1 MKTMP
6 VLPMENVL
14 LPGMLV
20 HLDIV
25 REMNKKTVEAADKE
39 DDLIF
44 IATEKDLEEE
54 HPEYED
60 LYPVGVI
67 AKIRQQVRLK
77 NNVIRIMVSIRRRA
91 RLVSLDYKEDHL
103 EGQVESYEIDEDTK
117 PGAFECEAMCRDL
130 NRIY

>member
-44 IATEKDLEEE
+44 IATEKDLE
-54 HPEYED
+54 
-60 LYPVGVI
+60 
-67 AKIRQQVRLK
+67 
-77 NNVIRIMVSIRRRA
+77 
-91 RLVSLDYKEDHL
+91 
-103 EGQVESYEIDEDTK
+103 
-117 PGAFECEAMCRDL
+117 
-130 NRIY
+130 

>member
-91 RLVSLDYKEDHL
+91 RLVSLDY
-103 EGQVESYEIDEDTK
+103 
-117 PGAFECEAMCRDL
+117 
-130 NRIY
+130 N

>member
-1 MKTMP
+1 MSQNQMKTMP

-54 HPEYED
+54 HPEY
-60 LYPVGVI
+60 
-67 AKIRQQVRLK
+67 A
-77 NNVIRIMVSIRRRA
+77 VS
-91 RLVSLDYKEDHL
+91 YTHL
-103 EGQVESYEIDEDTK
+103 TL
-117 PGAFECEAMCRDL
+117 PTT
-130 NRIY
+130 

>member
-54 HPEYED
+54 HTEYED
-60 LYPVGVI
+60 LYTVGVI

-77 NNVIRIMVSIRRRA
+77 NNVIRIMVSI
-91 RLVSLDYKEDHL
+91 
-103 EGQVESYEIDEDTK
+103 
-117 PGAFECEAMCRDL
+117 
-130 NRIY
+130 